1 MMSTML
7 GITIDNP
14 FKLLILLLLL
24 GMSFSVAGPI
34 TSLQICLYFV
44 IKRTKLAYNFDYEW
58 SIHKN

>member
-14 FKLLILLLLL
+14 FKPLILLLLL

-34 TSLQICLYFV
+34 TSLQTCLYFV
-44 IKRTKLAYNFDYEW
+44 IKRTKLAYNFDYE
-58 SIHKN
+58 